1 MSENINDEVLATDSK
16 VIDEAIGQVVDT
28 FKFHGITI
36 TSVDLLSE
44 GCPVINIKISKQ
56 KMYRSLDDTLSFA
69 YWTLWTLFYG
79 SYSKDKDSYKL
90 ELNYE
95 EVE

>member
-1 MSENINDEVLATDSK
+1 MDDITNEETLATDSTI
-16 VIDEAIGQVVDT
+16 IDNAIDKVVDT

-36 TSVDLLSE
+36 MSVDLLTE
-44 GCPVINIKISKQ
+44 GCPSVNIRISKR
-56 KMYRSLDDTLSFA
+56 KMYRTLDDTLNFA
-69 YWTLWTLFYG
+69 YWALWTLFYG
-79 SYSKDKDSYKL
+79 PYDKSKDQYKL

>member
-1 MSENINDEVLATDSK
+1 MNENTKDEVLATDPE
-16 VIDEAIGQVVDT
+16 VIDNAIGQVVDT

-36 TSVDLLSE
+36 TAVDLSSK
-44 GCPVINIKISKQ
+44 GCPVINIKVSKR
-56 KMYRSLDDTLSFA
+56 KMYRTLDDTLNFA
-69 YWTLWTLFYG
+69 YWALWTLFYG
-79 SYSKDKDSYKL
+79 SYSEGKEHYKL